1 MRKRNLMVFVA
12 WFASL
17 AVAGDKTLNL
27 PPAAHAKTYPL
38 SEAHDDEQVSIAIE
52 PYNEQPKAAVFKNK
66 YNENGFLVFRL
77 IISND
82 SAKTLMLDSL
92 KVHYLTSHH
101 DRLEPATSSDILRRL
116 AHESRPDR
124 RPPVQLPIPNPRKP
138 RPTVSKETQEE
149 VDSAMFSTVPVTPH
163 STNSGFLFFDV
174 QDVSDP
180 KAGAHL
186 YISGIKAGTQE
197 LFYFDIP
204 LDQAPAPLTSP
215 KGPDR
220 QPQR

>member
-1 MRKRNLMVFVA
+1 MVLVTL
-12 WFASL
+12 FASL
-17 AVAGDKTLNL
+17 AVAGDKGFT
-27 PPAAHAKTYPL
+27 PPVVAHAKTYPL
-38 SEAHDDEQVSIAIE
+38 SEAHDDEQVSVAID

-101 DRLEPATSSDILRRL
+101 DKLEPATTDDILRRL
-116 AHESRPDR
+116 AHMPRPDR
-124 RPPVQLPIPNPRKP
+124 KPSVQLPPPMSRKP
-138 RPTVSKETQEE
+138 RPTISKATQEE
-149 VDSAMFSTVPVTPH
+149 VDTALFSTVPVTPH

-174 QDVSDP
+174 QDISDP

-186 YISGIKAGTQE
+186 YVSGIKAGTQE

-204 LDQAPAPLTSP
+204 LEKALSSQHSDINP
-215 KGPDR
+215 K
-220 QPQR
+220 